1 MLHQLRHR
9 AHQDMVLF
17 WAAARVLAPDDWY
30 IILRN
35 WSHQQS
41 TTSKNKEKLGK
52 LDKPQGTELR
62 SAPRAFCFDKLQGS
76 RQVLVVYKL
85 Y

>member
-1 MLHQLRHR
+1 ML
-9 AHQDMVLF
+9 AF
-17 WAAARVLAPDDWY
+17 
-30 IILRN
+30 
-35 WSHQQS
+35 SHNKNTFNADQHTWEQS
-41 TTSKNKEKLGK
+41 VPQIHLSTIGKMKKKLGK

-62 SAPRAFCFDKLQGS
+62 SAPRAFCFNKLQGS

>member
-1 MLHQLRHR
+1 MPIRMTWTSSGFEAKQ
-9 AHQDMVLF
+9 
-17 WAAARVLAPDDWY
+17 
-30 IILRN
+30 
-35 WSHQQS
+35 
-41 TTSKNKEKLGK
+41 TTPYTMSKNKEKLGK

-62 SAPRAFCFDKLQGS
+62 SAPRAFCFNKLQGS